1 MTGLAGVV
9 QHVFGQPLWAAGVG
23 GATFQY
29 GFHQWELRRTIG
41 QAGARHH
48 VTNHVHIGIELHLV
62 GAEAFNQF
70 NAQGAQ
76 LVAHGRV
83 YARIATGDLM
93 TRFARQRG
101 QSTHERAANS
111 QNMYMH
117 LPILGG
123 CFRCDRTRKS
133 GWPDNHAYMNTVQE
147 EIAAMAARMV
157 VEEGLEYGPAKRRA
171 LKQLGLNARAQLP
184 SNDQVEEAVREYLDL
199 FCADTQPGELAALR
213 ELAMVWM
220 ERMAAFRPHLGGAV
234 WRGTA
239 TALSDIYLQLFC
251 DDSKSAEISL
261 IDHNVR
267 YEVST
272 IQGFQGDAV
281 DALSILSSC
290 PGLSQKVLV
299 HLMIY
304 DLDDLRGALKP
315 DGLGRTQRGDL
326 AALKTLMKDFE

>member
-1 MTGLAGVV
+1 
-9 QHVFGQPLWAAGVG
+9 
-23 GATFQY
+23 
-29 GFHQWELRRTIG
+29 
-41 QAGARHH
+41 
-48 VTNHVHIGIELHLV
+48 
-62 GAEAFNQF
+62 
-70 NAQGAQ
+70 
-76 LVAHGRV
+76 
-83 YARIATGDLM
+83 
-93 TRFARQRG
+93 
-101 QSTHERAANS
+101 
-111 QNMYMH
+111 MYMH

-147 EIAAMAARMV
+147 EIAATAARMV

-184 SNDQVEEAVREYLDL
+184 SNDQVEDAVREYLDL

-315 DGLGRTQRGDL
+315 DGRGRTQRGDL